1 MHGLSRFSHVR
12 LSVTLGT
19 VAWQASLSMGF
30 SRQEYWSGLPHPP
43 LGDLPQTG
51 TEAESLTSPALA
63 VRFFTTS
70 ATWEAQKECHHPK
83 ALFWEFLQP
92 GKMVGEI
99 RSESYAQTNLVTY
112 YHISL
117 IIF

>member
-30 SRQEYWSGLPHPP
+30 SRQEYWSGLPQPP

-63 VRFFTTS
+63 VRFFTTDT
-70 ATWEAQKECHHPK
+70 TWEDFYCQWY
-83 ALFWEFLQP
+83 LSLYI
-92 GKMVGEI
+92 MVFVYDVIIRVAEI
-99 RSESYAQTNLVTY
+99 P
-112 YHISL
+112 
-117 IIF
+117 